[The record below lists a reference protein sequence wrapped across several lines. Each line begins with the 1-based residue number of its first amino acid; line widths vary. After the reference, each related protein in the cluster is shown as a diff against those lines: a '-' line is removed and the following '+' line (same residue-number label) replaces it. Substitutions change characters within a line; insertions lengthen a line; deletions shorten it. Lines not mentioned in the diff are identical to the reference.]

1 MGVSGTVN
9 KHLCSGGPDVS
20 LSGAHSPGSSRHAQ
34 RPRLQHCR
42 RESRSEIPSKVLP
55 SPPPVSLIALLLGA
69 AGSHTGQESGKSSP
83 PPSLLSPI
91 PKYKGVLADSLGG
104 PLVGRGWRQNLSFPR
119 TRQGRMVPELWDSH
133 CCRRPRQ
140 QRVTPTLGVSDETRP
155 RENLLESCAPAQGPG
170 PFVPQCTECSRSGS
184 AVLPSSSLRN
194 HHVQQ
199 QCAYLSVLELGQDGG
214 LDIFTPNPP
223 LFCNAKNTSDT
234 HEIVTKPRPS

>member
-34 RPRLQHCR
+34 RPRQQHCR

-104 PLVGRGWRQNLSFPR
+104 GRSWGGAGGRTSHFRGPGREGWFLSSGIL
-119 TRQGRMVPELWDSH
+119 TAAG
-133 CCRRPRQ
+133 
-140 QRVTPTLGVSDETRP
+140 
-155 RENLLESCAPAQGPG
+155 AQG
-170 PFVPQCTECSRSGS
+170 SRE
-184 AVLPSSSLRN
+184 SL
-194 HHVQQ
+194 
-199 QCAYLSVLELGQDGG
+199 LL
-214 LDIFTPNPP
+214 
-223 LFCNAKNTSDT
+223 
-234 HEIVTKPRPS
+234 